1 MKKIK
6 KGLRIFNI
14 IIFVIFILFTFA
26 SMFAGAGY
34 LFNLIFGVPFSLG
47 IIIWILAEFFTVSLL
62 FVLDDD
68 YTNDK
73 DW

>member
-1 MKKIK
+1 MEKFK

-14 IIFVIFILFTFA
+14 IVFVIFILFTFA
-26 SMFAGAGY
+26 AMFAGAGY
-34 LFNLIFGVPFSLG
+34 LFNLIFGIPFVLG
-47 IIIWILAEFFTVSLL
+47 IVIWVLAEFFTVSLL

-68 YTNDK
+68 YSKNK